1 MSIGDTCFMNQ
12 EVFNLTGLR
21 TLESVS
27 IGMNCF
33 TKKTGQGGNDA
44 NRKLYVKDCEELKEL
59 RMGRYSFSDY
69 SVIEIENVDKLEV
82 LEIGDLNEESYNFYA
97 APLELRG
104 GLWHLLLIFRLTKVT
119 ITSPWWEVIRY
130 FFWSCAREC
139 VVGRENEE

>member
-1 MSIGDTCFMNQ
+1 
-12 EVFNLTGLR
+12 
-21 TLESVS
+21 
-27 IGMNCF
+27 
-33 TKKTGQGGNDA
+33 
-44 NRKLYVKDCEELKEL
+44 
-59 RMGRYSFSDY
+59 MGRYSFSDY

>member
-1 MSIGDTCFMNQ
+1 MSIGNECFKYQ
-12 EVFNLTGLR
+12 DVLNLTGLH

-82 LEIGDLNEESYNFYA
+82 IEIGSYSGISDSFNYA
-97 APLELRG
+97 SLELKSAYDGVMMMNRPTE
-104 GLWHLLLIFRLTKVT
+104 FE
-119 ITSPWWEVIRY
+119 ITSLW
-130 FFWSCAREC
+130 
-139 VVGRENEE
+139 

>member
-1 MSIGDTCFMNQ
+1 MSIGNECFKYQ
-12 EVFNLTGLR
+12 DVLNLTGLH

-82 LEIGDLNEESYNFYA
+82 LEIGDLESGSFNFYYA
-97 APLELRG
+97 SLELKSAQLRV
-104 GLWHLLLIFRLTKVT
+104 LLMCRLTAFE
-119 ITSPWWEVIRY
+119 ITSLWQQLILP
-130 FFWSCAREC
+130 FFSSCVRE
-139 VVGRENEE
+139 